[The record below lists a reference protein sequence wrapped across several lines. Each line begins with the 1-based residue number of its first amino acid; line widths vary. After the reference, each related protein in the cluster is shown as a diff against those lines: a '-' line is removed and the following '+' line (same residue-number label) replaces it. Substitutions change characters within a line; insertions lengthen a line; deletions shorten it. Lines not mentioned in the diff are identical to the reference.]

1 MDTRNVVVLIGRLV
15 ADPELK
21 YLSNGTP
28 VANFAI
34 AVNRSIPKGD
44 GFEESLDG
52 FFDCEAFG
60 GTAVALAE
68 TLTKGDLTQVTGSL
82 LQKKFEA
89 KGGHK
94 VNKVEIRVRNIG
106 QVLIG
111 KSENGNHPAGRAVE
125 EAPAPQPA

>member
-21 YLSNGTP
+21 YLSTGTP

-68 TLTKGDLTQVTGSL
+68 TLKKGDLAQVSGSL
-82 LQKKFEA
+82 LQKKFES

-94 VNKVEIRVRNIG
+94 VNKVEIRVRNIA

-111 KSENGNHPAGRAVE
+111 RAEPNGQPAAQTIE
-125 EAPAPQPA
+125 EPQPA